1 MCNHRYG
8 MLRHVCVSNVSG
20 VLGEEVEA
28 TTPSQ
33 AQGRLPKVTSVILMQ
48 RCSGIYR
55 FNTGG
60 QAATGI
66 IVGMWMP
73 VTTVPVD
80 TAARK
85 AITKAH
91 NRSINLGKVGLEG
104 ERWGFPR
111 ASPLLSERAR
121 Y

>member
-1 MCNHRYG
+1 MHVPGGRPCLFAMCNHRYG
-8 MLRHVCVSNVSG
+8 MLRHVCVSG
-20 VLGEEVEA
+20 VIGEEVEA

-60 QAATGI
+60 QAAI

-73 VTTVPVD
+73 V
-80 TAARK
+80 
-85 AITKAH
+85 IQCQ
-91 NRSINLGKVGLEG
+91 
-104 ERWGFPR
+104 
-111 ASPLLSERAR
+111 
-121 Y
+121 